1 MSRNIS
7 TSVLALRSNAREKE
21 PLGNRCTCKRRK
33 RRKRMVSKCGISIP
47 FSLGYPH
54 INGGAPSSSFGQSKQ
69 GNPGTVSLISR
80 ELQSVF
86 TWLIILLHSHNF

>member
-1 MSRNIS
+1 MIS
-7 TSVLALRSNAREKE
+7 LGKPLNPDEQKYVYKRS
-21 PLGNRCTCKRRK
+21 RCTCKRRK

>member
-1 MSRNIS
+1 MSTICLSSDAHESRR
-7 TSVLALRSNAREKE
+7 AMDAH
-21 PLGNRCTCKRRK
+21 CKRRK

-69 GNPGTVSLISR
+69 GNPGTVSLV
-80 ELQSVF
+80 QP
-86 TWLIILLHSHNF
+86 